1 MAAGRSFDVAAVATA
16 GEGGTAAVVLTHS
29 TPALQDAFPQ
39 MTTVACSPAK
49 MAPGYTLMSLDRNN
63 PGEYFGG
70 GYLVVLDSQSR
81 VVWYLDPKTSPQK
94 VSRTD
99 DGNLRFVRGV
109 EGIQEISMLGDVVQE
124 WWADELGIDTL
135 HHRFSGLPGGNL
147 LVLDTGH
154 PGTEHATRAVEYD
167 LDFDLDDDG
176 VHWKASEVWSW
187 GEPEK
192 LYDGGPGMVSIL
204 ANKNVLLLEGSVIAN
219 PGISPLDPANSTWVR
234 LVELDRSIQPNE
246 VVYEL
251 HLKEK
256 APESPVRWSS
266 LSVSR
271 IDTLYP
277 QGYVVAP
284 VP

>member
-1 MAAGRSFDVAAVATA
+1 MVYVSFWPLGLLPFRCPGAETEESFVWRRLRPPRQFRPKAGDF
-16 GEGGTAAVVLTHS
+16 
-29 TPALQDAFPQ
+29 
-39 MTTVACSPAK
+39 
-49 MAPGYTLMSLDRNN
+49 
-63 PGEYFGG
+63 
-70 GYLVVLDSQSR
+70 
-81 VVWYLDPKTSPQK
+81 
-94 VSRTD
+94 
-99 DGNLRFVRGV
+99 
-109 EGIQEISMLGDVVQE
+109 
-124 WWADELGIDTL
+124 
-135 HHRFSGLPGGNL
+135 RFSGLPGGNL

-277 QGYVVAP
+277 PGYVVAP